1 MAKKQTRRSISLA
14 GTTYAR
20 LRVHADENGT
30 TMSDVVEKL
39 LAPLLASTPPRARP
53 RASRALPAERAGGV
67 KLW

>member
-30 TMSDVVEKL
+30 TMSDV
-39 LAPLLASTPPRARP
+39 ARP